1 MVAYLTSRQSLTSSP
16 LALTAFEAL
25 LSVFKKVLNLRDIK
39 GVNSALLVNVVAM
52 RMLHTR
58 DNAVSMIVPE
68 KYLTGERERKK
79 NYYKVISIKI
89 ILKAFNCK
97 KVIPRSL
104 KMSPIFFLLLKFSR
118 SIFSSL
124 KLAQV

>member
-79 NYYKVISIKI
+79 ITT
-89 ILKAFNCK
+89 
-97 KVIPRSL
+97 R
-104 KMSPIFFLLLKFSR
+104 LL
-118 SIFSSL
+118 
-124 KLAQV
+124 A